1 MRALWHRG
9 RTPIATLPLMLN
21 STFFGT
27 LGLIGLIVLASS
39 ILANSSC
46 CSSLVLLTA
55 RCFVFHSW
63 NSLPCNTEVAER
75 AAAANE
81 VSHDKGSLR
90 NSCSSVYMGFFLDS
104 GTFRVPVVGYS
115 TRGNRLN
122 PKHKYYCAAKLTVI
136 CNVLFWS
143 LLHLLAKTK

>member
-1 MRALWHRG
+1 MRALWHN
-9 RTPIATLPLMLN
+9 PIAALPLMLN
-21 STFFGT
+21 STVFGT
-27 LGLIGLIVLASS
+27 LGLIGLIILASS

-55 RCFVFHSW
+55 RCFVFHSG
-63 NSLPCNTEVAER
+63 NNLPCSTEVAQR

-81 VSHDKGSLR
+81 GSHDKGSLR
-90 NSCSSVYMGFFLDS
+90 NSCSSVYMGFFLTV
-104 GTFRVPVVGYS
+104 GTFRVSDVGYR

-122 PKHKYYCAAKLTVI
+122 PKHKCYCAAKLTVI

-143 LLHLLAKTK
+143 LLCLLAKSK